1 MPNWWMPRRR
11 GSPPRSQTRRGAV
24 LGRLIGDDAAVTSR
38 EPAADLCPTCGRPRD
53 AHDRHVRFRLPDPV
67 VSAPDRELTEGTWM
81 SHADANQSVM
91 MMVPNVGTFVRVLV
105 PVHLTGGYTVTFGA
119 WLGVHPDDLQRAFS
133 VWTSP
138 SYVDLRLEGRL
149 ANALPAWDVFAV
161 PAEAAVKDPDH
172 TPYLVGSSDSVL
184 SEVLT
189 QEWPHETILSGLP

>member
-1 MPNWWMPRRR
+1 M
-11 GSPPRSQTRRGAV
+11 
-24 LGRLIGDDAAVTSR
+24 
-38 EPAADLCPTCGRPRD
+38 PAAKEKQ
-53 AHDRHVRFRLPDPV
+53 PDQKRIVASLAGGEPV
-67 VSAPDRELTEGTWM
+67 SLTENVPGLDRELTEGTWM

-91 MMVPNVGTFVRVLV
+91 MMVPNVGTFVRVLI

-189 QEWPHETILSGLP
+189 QEWPRETILSGLP